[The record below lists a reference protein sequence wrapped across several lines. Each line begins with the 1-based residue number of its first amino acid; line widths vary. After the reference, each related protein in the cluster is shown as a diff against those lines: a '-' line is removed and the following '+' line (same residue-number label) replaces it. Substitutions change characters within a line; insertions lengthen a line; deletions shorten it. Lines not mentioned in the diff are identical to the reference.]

1 MTEPI
6 TDAIGREIHVGD
18 TVAYA
23 QTDKNSGIN
32 WNTYVV
38 IGFTPCRVKVSN
50 PTYRGYAWE
59 KDYILLYPSNCII
72 LQEAVPNDQRRHK
85 PVVSCRHLT
94 NKESTHENYPS
105 IPRMDYPAQP

>member
-50 PTYRGYAWE
+50 PTYR
-59 KDYILLYPSNCII
+59 DSTF
-72 LQEAVPNDQRRHK
+72 R
-85 PVVSCRHLT
+85 CRMALF
-94 NKESTHENYPS
+94 
-105 IPRMDYPAQP
+105 IPMLFFQ